1 MLDDYVKLLQDALL
15 NLSDTVKQTK
25 LSDYLT
31 LKPRGFVDNPLL
43 RSVIDARIEMAKL
56 MSTSPLSVYSTPEDN
71 LLDNMACEYWHPRS
85 TALPTP
91 SLPDLVNVKE
101 PATVKDLQ
109 ITLPSMGRVQNF
121 KTLSSYVRNVFN
133 LWRERRLEQR
143 PPSLSVC
150 GGPGT
155 GKTHFCRMGILEFLN
170 KNGQITAEAGAF

>member
-1 MLDDYVKLLQDALL
+1 M
-15 NLSDTVKQTK
+15 
-25 LSDYLT
+25 
-31 LKPRGFVDNPLL
+31 
-43 RSVIDARIEMAKL
+43 
-56 MSTSPLSVYSTPEDN
+56 
-71 LLDNMACEYWHPRS
+71 DNMACEYWHPRS

-155 GKTHFCRMGILEFLN
+155 GKTHFCRTGILEFLN
-170 KNGQITAEAGAF
+170 KNGQIGDDDPFNMACALSAQKQLHLELSFSDGLVDGGNCIL